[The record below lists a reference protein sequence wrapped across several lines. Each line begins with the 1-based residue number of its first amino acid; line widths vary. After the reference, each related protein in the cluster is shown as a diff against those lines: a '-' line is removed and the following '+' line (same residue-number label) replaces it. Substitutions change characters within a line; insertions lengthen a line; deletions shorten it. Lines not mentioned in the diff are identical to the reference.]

1 MRKQIPGTAIFLFVL
16 TGLIAVVKP
25 VFAQETLSANVEVDS
40 SKLHSFAKVYVEF
53 EKIRETYL
61 PRLKNAQT
69 AQQTNDIEKEARA
82 KIDQA
87 LKKEGLTAESY
98 SQIINKLNT
107 DTELRAKAMQLID
120 EERKK
125 S

>member
-1 MRKQIPGTAIFLFVL
+1 MRKQIPATAIFLFVL

-25 VFAQETLSANVEVDS
+25 VFAQETLSENVEVDS

-53 EKIRETYL
+53 EKIREAYL
-61 PRLKNAQT
+61 PRLKNAQN

-82 KIDQA
+82 RIDQA

-98 SQIINKLNT
+98 SQIINKLNN

-120 EERKK
+120 QERKK